1 MAKEGFIHRELD
13 EFFVPDLLV
22 SLLAECECVADLCI
36 FKRVGVGVGLK
47 DGGRVRTGVSCE

>member
-13 EFFVPDLLV
+13 EFLVPDLLV

-36 FKRVGVGVGLK
+36 FKRVGVGLK